1 MKLNNKLLNQN
12 ADVEQLSVS
21 PHDKEILK
29 LVQDGTAYDCIR
41 IALEQFFSHLNLIP
55 HAPQYD
61 THDLLNTGYN
71 LVLLEATKELLEKF
85 TAED

>member
-21 PHDKEILK
+21 PNDKEILE

>member
-1 MKLNNKLLNQN
+1 MNLNNKLLNQN
-12 ADVEQLSVS
+12 ADVEHLSVS
-21 PHDKEILK
+21 QQDKEILE